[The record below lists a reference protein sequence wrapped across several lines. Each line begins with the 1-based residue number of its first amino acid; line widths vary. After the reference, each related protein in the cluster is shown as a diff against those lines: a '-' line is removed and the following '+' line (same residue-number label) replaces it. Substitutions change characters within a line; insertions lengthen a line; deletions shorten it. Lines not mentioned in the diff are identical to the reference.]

1 VDWSCPA
8 PQDGASGVVTL
19 AVGEGG
25 RLSRKFLREHILDK
39 FCDPCL
45 GELGDAAVL
54 PTLEGSPVLT
64 TTAPTRAANP
74 DFYLNINQYQNL
86 GQTKSDRQ
94 NWFNGFEY
102 DLTDRVTAYAD
113 LSAYHSNSNL
123 IRQPIPINAPSA
135 DQLAPLSVNNPY
147 NPYGSRYY
155 SPTGAP
161 NAVEVQKLPLTFG
174 GALIVW

>member
-1 VDWSCPA
+1 MLFRSNVAGSA
-8 PQDGASGVVTL
+8 FDGRAT
-19 AVGEGG
+19 VGLFPVFRIGT
-25 RLSRKFLREHILDK
+25 STTANYLRIVN
-39 FCDPCL
+39 
-45 GELGDAAVL
+45 G
-54 PTLEGSPVLT
+54 TPVLT
-64 TTAPTRAANP
+64 TSAPTRAANP

-123 IRQPIPINAPSA
+123 IRQPIPLNAPSA

-147 NPYGSRYY
+147 NPYGSRFF
-155 SPTGAP
+155 SPTRS
-161 NAVEVQKLPLTFG
+161 EEHTSELQSH
-174 GALIVW
+174 